1 MAVSAA
7 HIVLEAVRLVTEA
20 EVDGLRQLTARH
32 VDVLKPELTLR
43 IILSYLPES
52 TDPSLYTGFLRDLVV
67 GNLNA
72 LDEIE
77 PPTALGDDLS
87 EDEAQ
92 RRVRGLHLLPLSDPP
107 VLYGEPLDMFTK
119 FLLNRAHRIDAET
132 GSLPLVQNLLEPFLD
147 HSEYLSVWII
157 STLLPLL
164 RLDYEYY
171 PQRAPAYS
179 LESFER
185 LEGSIAIYTLLSEAA
200 RRNDDQRIVE
210 IGRDLRGLVGP
221 WMYGEN
227 HRKRRKINIE
237 QESSQLPVSMP
248 EKSLLPI
255 STWSEVN
262 SWLLDLS
269 LRDYPRVVH
278 AIEQWDGPGDVDY
291 GGWGDEAE
299 ARDTEALQEAK
310 LSYSQTGLA
319 TFYATNDA
327 SSQTFEGMHNVL
339 DRVTDLMKLPGL
351 PGLQSEGAASDMFA
365 IPSDFY
371 VTLNRS
377 DLVYDLL
384 LTKSNPITVPSKAST
399 ELAHLLLTSAHIL
412 DSFGYPIACK
422 RLADFSLFGSAQDQK
437 NELKRVLHALHGKHI
452 RDEGSWAT
460 IRQQLRWLRCWRALE
475 INVESHQDFNHG
487 VFSQIDEVELE
498 IEILKAFLVAS
509 RKSIHVPSV
518 SEGLPENTNTY
529 CQTIK

>member
-7 HIVLEAVRLVTEA
+7 HIVLEAVRLATEA
-20 EVDGLRQLTARH
+20 EVHGLRQLTARH
-32 VDVLKPELTLR
+32 IDVLKPELILR

-52 TDPSLYTGFLRDLVV
+52 TDPTLYTGFLGDLIA

-72 LDEIE
+72 LDETE
-77 PPTALGDDLS
+77 APTALGDDLS
-87 EDEAQ
+87 EDEVQ
-92 RRVRGLHLLPLSDPP
+92 RQVRGLHLLPLEAPW
-107 VLYGEPLDMFTK
+107 VLHGEPLDIFTK
-119 FLLNRAHRIDAET
+119 FLLERAHRIDAET
-132 GSLPLVQNLLEPFLD
+132 GSLPLVQNLLGPFLD

-171 PQRAPAYS
+171 PQRVSAYS
-179 LESFER
+179 LEAFER

-200 RRNDDQRIVE
+200 RRNDDQCIVE

-221 WMYGEN
+221 WMYGETR
-227 HRKRRKINIE
+227 RKRRKINVA
-237 QESSQLPVSMP
+237 QERSDMPMPMP
-248 EKSLLPI
+248 ENTFSPI
-255 STWSEVN
+255 STWSEVY

-269 LRDYPRVVH
+269 LRDYPRIVH

-291 GGWGDEAE
+291 GGWGNEAE

-310 LSYSQTGLA
+310 LSYCQTGLA

-327 SSQTFEGMHNVL
+327 SSQTLEGMHNVL

-351 PGLQSEGAASDMFA
+351 PGLPSEGIASDIFA

-371 VTLNRS
+371 LTLDRS
-377 DLVYDLL
+377 HLVYSLL

-412 DSFGYPIACK
+412 NSIGYSIALK
-422 RLADFSLFGSAQDQK
+422 RLVDFSLFGTAQDQRL
-437 NELKRVLHALHGKHI
+437 ELGRVLQALHGKHI
-452 RDEGSWAT
+452 RDERILVT
-460 IRQQLRWLRCWRALE
+460 IRHQLRWLRCWRTPEA
-475 INVESHQDFNHG
+475 NVDSHQDTERG
-487 VFSQIDEVELE
+487 VFSQIDNVELE
-498 IEILKAFLVAS
+498 VEILKAFLVAS
-509 RKSIHVPSV
+509 RTSFHIPLIPQ
-518 SEGLPENTNTY
+518 GLL
-529 CQTIK
+529 